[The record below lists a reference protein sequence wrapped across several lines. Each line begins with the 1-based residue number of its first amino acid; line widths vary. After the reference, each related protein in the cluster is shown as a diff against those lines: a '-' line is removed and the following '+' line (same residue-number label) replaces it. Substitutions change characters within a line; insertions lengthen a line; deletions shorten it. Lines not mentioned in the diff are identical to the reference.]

1 MNAPIPAGASEK
13 KGLGETQNR
22 DLLEAYGALQ
32 ILRESFFKDDISKF
46 LENSQGVLAGD
57 VVADLT
63 ERIQASLQ
71 TPTLFLTKH
80 TFHDPEKENAA
91 PGNPLWAHTSKRPAG
106 LYLQMW
112 HGRKTKDEE
121 LDDWGLIGPTIG
133 PIQSIHFTYAATMNL
148 TFVDGED
155 TGPLTSTDAL
165 RFEEDYLFYDGIF
178 YGDWS
183 VTLIN

>member
-1 MNAPIPAGASEK
+1 MNAENKPAKTVSIGFHRDDGDFQLLAT
-13 KGLGETQNR
+13 LNNND
-22 DLLEAYGALQ
+22 DLL
-32 ILRESFFKDDISKF
+32 
-46 LENSQGVLAGD
+46 
-57 VVADLT
+57 
-63 ERIQASLQ
+63 QARLQ
-71 TPTLFLTKH
+71 TPTHFLTKH

-133 PIQSIHFTYAATMNL
+133 PIQSIHFTYASTMNL

>member
-1 MNAPIPAGASEK
+1 M
-13 KGLGETQNR
+13 
-22 DLLEAYGALQ
+22 
-32 ILRESFFKDDISKF
+32 
-46 LENSQGVLAGD
+46 
-57 VVADLT
+57 DLT
-63 ERIQASLQ
+63 ERILETLQ
-71 TPTLFLTKH
+71 KPTLPVVAPIKEGSGTRDGKTEKNMLFKH

-91 PGNPLWAHTSKRPAG
+91 PGNRLWAHTSKRPAG

-133 PIQSIHFTYAATMNL
+133 PIQSIHFTYASTMNL